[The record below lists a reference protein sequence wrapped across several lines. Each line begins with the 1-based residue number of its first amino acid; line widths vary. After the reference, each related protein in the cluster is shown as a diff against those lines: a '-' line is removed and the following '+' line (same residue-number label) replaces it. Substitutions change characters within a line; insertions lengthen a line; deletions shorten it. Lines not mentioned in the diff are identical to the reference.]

1 MPMPITIRPLEHDDI
16 PRIMEIEHRCF
27 DSAVWESVE
36 IYEERIDTYPLGN
49 LGFFHGDIL
58 IGFLWC
64 ELWKHE
70 QRYDL
75 ARFELSHHP
84 RQFHDPN
91 GTELY
96 ISSFAVDP
104 HYRHLLR
111 GKEAFSLG
119 MARMQQTY
127 PFETAILLVS
137 EHWHAARTIYTQW
150 GFSEVQRIEGFFA
163 DASGRHHPG
172 ILMRTTSR

>member
-119 MARMQQTY
+119 MARIQQTY

-150 GFSEVQRIEGFFA
+150 GFSEVQRIEGFFT
-163 DASGRHHPG
+163 DASGKHHPG
-172 ILMRTTSR
+172 ILMRATSQ